1 MMRTISGATR
11 LYVLLGDPL
20 DKARSPEYYN
30 ALFDVRGIDAVLVPM
45 EVAPAGFD
53 ALVRALKTLRNLDG
67 LIVTMPHKQA
77 VLAHLDR
84 LGEAARRV
92 GAANVVRREADG
104 GWFGDMYDGPGFV
117 GGLRARGIEP
127 AGRRTYMLGCGG
139 VARAIALALAE
150 AGVARLQLHDL
161 DAKRAAA
168 LVEALRAQYPRLAC
182 AAAGAAEPAEFD
194 LVINATPLG
203 MRPGDAMPFDVSRLT
218 PATAVADVT
227 TKPEITPLLA
237 AARERGCPFATG
249 RDMFEAQ
256 TALAERLFGWSA

>member
-1 MMRTISGATR
+1 MSAAISGATR

-30 ALFDVRGIDAVLVPM
+30 AVFAARGIDAVLVPM
-45 EVAPAGFD
+45 EVTPAGFD
-53 ALVRALKTLRNLDG
+53 ALVRALKTVRNLDG

-92 GAANVVRREADG
+92 GAANVARRESDG
-104 GWFGDMYDGPGFV
+104 RWFGDMYDGPGFI

-127 AGRRTYMLGCGG
+127 AGRSAYLLGCGG
-139 VARAIALALAE
+139 VARAMAIALAE
-150 AGVARLQLHDL
+150 AGVARLRLHDL
-161 DAKRAAA
+161 DAQRAIA
-168 LVEALRAQYPRLAC
+168 LVETLRIQFPRLAC
-182 AAAGAAEPAEFD
+182 EQGPANPAEFN

-203 MRPGDAMPFDVSRLT
+203 MKPDDPLPFDVSQLAAT
-218 PATAVADVT
+218 TAVADVT

-237 AARERGCPFATG
+237 AAQARGCPIASG
-249 RDMFEAQ
+249 RDMFDAQ
-256 TALAERLFGWSA
+256 TLLAERLFGWSA

>member
-1 MMRTISGATR
+1 MSQTISGATR

-30 ALFDVRGIDAVLVPM
+30 AAFAARGIDAVLVPM

-53 ALVRALKTLRNLDG
+53 ALVRALKTVRNLDG

-92 GAANVVRREADG
+92 GAANVARREADG
-104 GWFGDMYDGPGFV
+104 LWFGDMYDGPGFV

-127 AGRRTYMLGCGG
+127 AGRRAVMLGCGG
-139 VARAIALALAE
+139 VARAIALALAD
-150 AGVARLQLHDL
+150 AGVARLRLHDIEPQ
-161 DAKRAAA
+161 RCAA
-168 LVEALRAQYPRLAC
+168 LVDTLRAQYPRLAC
-182 AAAGAAEPAEFD
+182 ESGSADPAEFD
-194 LVINATPLG
+194 LAINATPLG
-203 MRPGDAMPFDVSRLT
+203 MRPGDALPFDVARLT
-218 PATAVADVT
+218 ASTAVADVT

-237 AARERGCPFATG
+237 AARERGCPIATG

-256 TALAERLFGWSA
+256 TTLAEQLFGWRR

>member
-1 MMRTISGATR
+1 MTRTISGKTR

-30 ALFDVRGIDAVLVPM
+30 AVFEARGIDAVLVPM

-53 ALVRALKTLRNLDG
+53 ALVRALKTLHNLDG

-127 AGRRTYMLGCGG
+127 AGRRAYMLGCGG

-161 DAKRAAA
+161 DAQRAAA
-168 LVEALRAQYPRLAC
+168 LVEALRAQYPSVAC
-182 AAAGAAEPAEFD
+182 AAGAAEPPGFD
-194 LVINATPLG
+194 LVVNATPLG
-203 MRPGDAMPFDVSRLT
+203 MRAGDALPFDPSRLG

-237 AARERGCPFATG
+237 AARARGGPGAPG

-256 TALAERLFGWSA
+256 TALAERLFGWSV